1 MPLLARALQSDT
13 AAGFTRDRL
22 ARLLREFR
30 DDLTKAAKQT
40 DVVDAF
46 FSLLKDPLENR
57 GAVSAALHRV
67 ALAYLTHC
75 RNGDDRP
82 YDPVANFHF
91 SNGARLESI
100 NPFANVRPYGLRDS
114 FGVMVNYRY
123 VPNEL
128 EENHERFVQTG
139 ELRVSGSLLHDYK
152 TVSTLWAGEP
162 AGSRKRS
169 TSATTPVASADKPAR
184 QVN

>member
-13 AAGFTRDRL
+13 AGLTRDRL
-22 ARLLREFR
+22 SRLLYEFR
-30 DDLTKAAKQT
+30 ADLTRVSPHK

-46 FSLLKDPLENR
+46 FSLLENPLDHQY
-57 GAVSAALHRV
+57 ALLKPLHRV
-67 ALAYLTHC
+67 GLAYLTHC
-75 RNGDDRP
+75 RAEDRP

-100 NPFANVRPYGLRDS
+100 NPFANIRPYGLRDS

-128 EENHERFVQTG
+128 EENHEHFVRTG
-139 ELRVSGSLLHDYK
+139 ELRVSSALLHDYK
-152 TVSTLWAGEP
+152 NVCTLWAGET
-162 AGSRKRS
+162 GSSRKRS
-169 TSATTPVASADKPAR
+169 LSAAPNVAAAKRMHSGST
-184 QVN
+184 